1 MKTTF
6 FSKTV
11 LTDTGLR
18 IFLCLAAAMIVS
30 AIVINLVF
38 FKLQE
43 RRLEEHFTSH
53 GRSLARFFAHN
64 VQLGVFAGSAEMLEL
79 PVESLLR
86 HPDIIAVAV
95 YDMDGKPII
104 VRQAPA
110 AARTEGA
117 IVAGEAAAGD
127 HPAALSP
134 GAALVFQEPVLTRV
148 STTPEEDLYFDS
160 SGQATL
166 RKIGRVEIGF
176 SSRNLVEGRK
186 EFILQSIVV
195 GVVFLIVTLPL
206 TFFIVNVSTRPLNRL
221 LIRINGRMG
230 KTGRRSGDVEF
241 LDRTYSSL
249 LEELEQSFETINSL
263 RENLE
268 EKVDRR
274 TAELR
279 CSNSD
284 LEKTLDE
291 LKQAQ
296 MQLVHSEKMASLGLL
311 ATGLAHEINNALTL
325 IRGSLFPLEK
335 MVRQLVGGEPATD
348 EEREKAEKLLG
359 EVIDHI
365 NTGVQRISSLIR
377 DLLTFARPGKGP
389 RHLVDLNRELEMTL
403 KLLNIDAGDGRKITI
418 RKIFSPLQPVC
429 CHGSQIAQVFLN
441 ILLNA
446 VQAIDEQGE
455 IAIATAMAGDIV
467 CITIED
473 TGCGIAPE
481 VLPKIFDPF
490 FTTKEVGRGTGLG
503 LGICHAIVHEH
514 RGEIRVTSRP
524 GQGTRF
530 TITLPVVAAACD
542 SRLPLTPTTGTES
555 PIPFPPDHS

>member
-1 MKTTF
+1 MKSTY

-11 LTDTGLR
+11 LADTGLR

-43 RRLEEHFTSH
+43 RRLEEHFASH
-53 GRSLARFFAHN
+53 GRSLAMLFAHN

-104 VRQAPA
+104 VRQANPDVSM
-110 AARTEGA
+110 EGA
-117 IVAGEAAAGD
+117 LAAGEAAAFD
-127 HPAALSP
+127 RPAALST
-134 GAALVFQEPVLTRV
+134 GAALYFQEPVLTRV
-148 STTPEEDLYFDS
+148 SATPEEDLYFDS
-160 SGQATL
+160 SGQVTL

-176 SSRNLVEGRK
+176 SSRNLMEGRE

-195 GVVFLIVTLPL
+195 GIVFLLITLPL
-206 TFFIVNVSTRPLNRL
+206 TFFIVNSSTRPLKRL
-221 LIRINGRMG
+221 LVRINGRMG
-230 KTGRRSGDVEF
+230 KIGRRTGDFEF

-268 EKVDRR
+268 EKVDQR

-279 CSNSD
+279 CSNAD
-284 LEKTLDE
+284 LEKTLDD

-296 MQLVHSEKMASLGLL
+296 VQLVHSEKMASLGLL

-325 IRGSLFPLEK
+325 ISGSLFPLEK
-335 MVRQLVGGEPATD
+335 VVRQLVGEEPTTD
-348 EEREKAEKLLG
+348 GEREKAEMLLG
-359 EVIDHI
+359 EVLGHI
-365 NTGVQRISSLIR
+365 NAGVQRISSLIR
-377 DLLTFARPGKGP
+377 DLLIFARPGKGP

-403 KLLNIDAGDGRKITI
+403 RLLIVDIGDGRKITV
-418 RKIFSPLQPVC
+418 RKNFSPLPPVC

-441 ILLNA
+441 IILNA

-455 IAIATAMAGDIV
+455 IDIATAMAGDV
-467 CITIED
+467 VRITIED

-481 VLPKIFDPF
+481 VLPRIFDPF

-503 LGICHAIVHEH
+503 LGICHAVVHEH
-514 RGEIRVTSRP
+514 RGEIQVTSRP

-530 TITLPVVAAACD
+530 TITLPVVATAGD
-542 SRLPLTPTTGTES
+542 NSLPLEPTTGLES
-555 PIPFPPDHS
+555 PIPSHPHHS